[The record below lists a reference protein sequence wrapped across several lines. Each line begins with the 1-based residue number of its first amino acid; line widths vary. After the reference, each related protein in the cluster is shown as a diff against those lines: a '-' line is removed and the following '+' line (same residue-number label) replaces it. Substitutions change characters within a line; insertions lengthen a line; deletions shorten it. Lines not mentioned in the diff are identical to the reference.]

1 MHLLHAGI
9 SILTSIHS
17 NTTMSA
23 PDSTGKDGVEAAIL
37 GADRFHGRGTSFI
50 HTKTTTKD
58 TTGSSDDT
66 TVSSSIA
73 TSNPTGAVVEPI
85 SLATTFVQR
94 SPGVPMGLSDPNSFG
109 LGYEYSRTGNPTRG

>member
-1 MHLLHAGI
+1 
-9 SILTSIHS
+9 
-17 NTTMSA
+17 MSA
-23 PDSTGKDGVEAAIL
+23 PDSTGKGAVEAAIL
-37 GADRFHGRGTSFI
+37 AADRFHGRGTSFI

-58 TTGSSDDT
+58 TIGNTGNGDDT
-66 TVSSSIA
+66 Y
-73 TSNPTGAVVEPI
+73 PTGAVVEPI

>member
-1 MHLLHAGI
+1 
-9 SILTSIHS
+9 
-17 NTTMSA
+17 MSA
-23 PDSTGKDGVEAAIL
+23 PDSTGKDIVEAAIL

-58 TTGSSDDT
+58 TTGSTCSDDT
-66 TVSSSIA
+66 TASSSIA

>member
-1 MHLLHAGI
+1 
-9 SILTSIHS
+9 
-17 NTTMSA
+17 MSA
-23 PDSTGKDGVEAAIL
+23 PDSKDGDVLEAAIL
-37 GADRFHGRGTSFI
+37 AADRFHGRGTSFI

-58 TTGSSDDT
+58 TTGGIGSDDT
-66 TVSSSIA
+66 TTTTSV